1 MKRGILCGLLT
12 LMLIA
17 VSCSTEDLMD
27 PNEETVDLIEEEVE
41 DDKDSEEDN
50 AEETEEVVEDENEEE
65 TADENEG
72 TDTLSISEEILI
84 LVNQHRQSI
93 GKTALIRNSAADE
106 LATEHS
112 NYMISKGA
120 ISHDNFGD
128 RFQKLRQEVNANAA
142 GENVAAGY
150 PTAAAVMQGWI
161 NSPGHKAN
169 IEGDFTHIGIASVSD
184 SQGRYYFTQLFYR

>member
-1 MKRGILCGLLT
+1 
-12 LMLIA
+12 MLIA
-17 VSCSTEDLMD
+17 VSCSTEELTD
-27 PNEETVDLIEEEVE
+27 PDEETVDLIEEEVE
-41 DDKDSEEDN
+41 EDKDSEEDN
-50 AEETEEVVEDENEEE
+50 AEETEDAVEDENEEE
-65 TADENEG
+65 TEEEATDENEG
-72 TDTLSISEEILI
+72 TDTLTISEEILE

-93 GKTALIRNSAADE
+93 GKTALIRSSAADE

-128 RFQKLRQEVNANAA
+128 RFQKLKQEVNANAA

-150 PTAAAVMQGWI
+150 PTAAAVMQGWV

-169 IEGDFTHIGIASVSD
+169 IEGNFTHIGIASIRD
-184 SQGRYYFTQLFYR
+184 SQGRYYYTQLFYR